1 MKNVLKSEAGGVALV
16 LVIWVLVVLVAIVG
30 EFSYSMKT
38 EINIVRNFKEEEEAY
53 QLALAGVEAAKLE
66 LLSVKNNAIAY
77 INENNVLAL
86 DDLRAFKDDDEEEE
100 PVRNGT
106 LGNGSYEYTLDDE
119 DSKLNINTVSRDTLK
134 NLFSDSGV
142 DSSDVDTIVDS
153 IIDWRD
159 KNEEHHLN
167 GAEEDYY
174 RSLDTPYSCKDG
186 PFDSIEELLLVKG
199 MTREILYG
207 SKEEG
212 DEEDNEEES
221 DEEEVTY
228 EGVDRYLTVYGS
240 SIININTA
248 SEPLLDVILGP
259 EAATNVISQRETGPI
274 LNAQFNNKIT
284 SEYFTIISTGTN
296 ADGTIKRSIKT
307 TILKRNNSLEMLYWN
322 DNLIG

>member
-1 MKNVLKSEAGGVALV
+1 MKHVLKSETGGVALV

-66 LLSVKNNAIAY
+66 LLSVKDNAIAY
-77 INENNVLAL
+77 FKENNVLVL
-86 DDLRAFKDDDEEEE
+86 DDLRAFKDDEEKE

-106 LGNGSYEYTLDDE
+106 LGNVSYEYTLYDE
-119 DSKLNINTVSRDTLK
+119 DSKLNINTASRDTLK
-134 NLFSDSGV
+134 TLFSDSGV
-142 DSSDVDTIVDS
+142 DSSEVDTIVDS

-159 KNEEHHLN
+159 TNEEHHLN

-174 RSLDTPYSCKDG
+174 RSLDIPYSCKDG
-186 PFDSIEELLLVKG
+186 PFDSIEELLRVKG

-207 SKEEG
+207 SKKEG
-212 DEEDNEEES
+212 DEEDNEEAS
-221 DEEEVTY
+221 DDEEVTY

-240 SIININTA
+240 IKININTA
-248 SEPLLDVILGP
+248 SESLLDVILGP

-296 ADGTIKRSIKT
+296 ADGKIKRSIKT
-307 TILKRNNSLEMLYWN
+307 TVLKRNNSLETLYWN